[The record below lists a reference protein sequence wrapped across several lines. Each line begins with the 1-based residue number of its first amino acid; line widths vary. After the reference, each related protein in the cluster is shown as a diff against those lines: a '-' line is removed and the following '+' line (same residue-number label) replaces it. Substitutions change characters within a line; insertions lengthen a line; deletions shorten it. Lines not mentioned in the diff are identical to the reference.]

1 MSYDSVMIIEKEF
14 VFDSAHFLP
23 RVAAD
28 HKCRKLHGHTYK
40 VVIAIEGETDDKG
53 WIIDFADISA
63 VVQPILHRID
73 HTLLNAVPG
82 LENPTAE
89 NIAMWIFHE
98 LKARLPLLTFV
109 TVQEGLASRVVYSG
123 K

>member
-1 MSYDSVMIIEKEF
+1 MIIEKEF

-23 RVAAD
+23 LVPAN

-40 VVIAIEGETDDKG
+40 VVVGVEGDADDKG

-63 VVQPILHRID
+63 AVQPILNTID

-82 LENPTAE
+82 LDNPTAE
-89 NIAMWIFHE
+89 NIAMWIYNE
-98 LKARLPLLTFV
+98 IKKKLPILSFIS
-109 TVQEGLASRVVYSG
+109 VQEGLASRVIYPR
-123 K
+123 KP

>member
-1 MSYDSVMIIEKEF
+1 MIIEKEF

-23 RVAAD
+23 FVAAE
-28 HKCRKLHGHTYK
+28 HKCRKMHGHTYK
-40 VVIAIEGETDDKG
+40 VTIGVAGEPDAKG

-63 VVQPILHRID
+63 VVQPIMLQID

-89 NIAMWIFHE
+89 NIAVWIYSRV
-98 LKARLPLLTFV
+98 KIDLPILSFV
-109 TVQEGLASRVVYSG
+109 IVQEGLASRVIYPRHL
-123 K
+123 